1 MLLVLCTSQFSALV
15 FWYLVS
21 LTALIPHLDSLSFFK
36 ILFWNNEPNAKKC
49 AFGVRN
55 LWWVVLNFSAFLS
68 FFLGFLDL
76 LVPLFCYL
84 SLQEML
90 LHCSSSWLQCM
101 YHLRTPFG
109 SYKSANFWSFFNSF
123 LLKGVVLFDSWTCFY
138 NLFYSLL
145 AFILYIYLIN
155 LTDIFYYWE
164 VVNLC

>member
-1 MLLVLCTSQFSALV
+1 MHLSILSSGILISGFSQGF
-15 FWYLVS
+15 
-21 LTALIPHLDSLSFFK
+21 DSSSGFSFFFQDFVLK
-36 ILFWNNEPNAKKC
+36 QWTKCKKKC

-55 LWWVVLNFSAFLS
+55 LWWIVLNFSAFLS